1 MSQNASA
8 HGTPAAIKEGMV
20 PISPRKQIAGVIG
33 AMALG
38 YALSWALTP
47 GPGTGPVDSFEP
59 TFGQSVAPVIVSP
72 DAAPAGPRAHE
83 NPEKFDR
90 KPLQEDRA
98 EPI

>member
-1 MSQNASA
+1 MRRAVA
-8 HGTPAAIKEGMV
+8 LRLLAGEGMV

-38 YALSWALTP
+38 YALSWAFTP
-47 GPGTGPVDSFEP
+47 GPGTGPVNSFEP
-59 TFGQSVAPVIVSP
+59 TFGSSVAPVIVSP
-72 DAAPAGPRAHE
+72 EPAQPRPRALE
-83 NPEKFDR
+83 NPEKIDR

>member
-1 MSQNASA
+1 MRPLVASRLL
-8 HGTPAAIKEGMV
+8 HGGGMV

-47 GPGTGPVDSFEP
+47 GPGTGPVDKYEP

-72 DAAPAGPRAHE
+72 DAARPQHRQPE